1 MCIRHEL
8 SPATS
13 TSAPVS
19 RTWRALS
26 EPIAIEVSAFFIA
39 KVPPKPQH
47 SVAAGRSTS
56 RRPRTFSSSSRGRS
70 PTPSIRSEWQV
81 GW

>member
-1 MCIRHEL
+1 MCMRQEL

-19 RTWRALS
+19 RTCRALS
-26 EPIAIEVSAFFIA
+26 APIATEVSAFFTA

-47 SVAAGRSTS
+47 SCAAGSSVSRS
-56 RRPRTFSSSSRGRS
+56 PRTFSSSRRGRS
-70 PTPSIRSEWQV
+70 PTPSIRSE
-81 GW
+81 

>member
-1 MCIRHEL
+1 MCMRQEL

-19 RTWRALS
+19 RTCRALS
-26 EPIAIEVSAFFIA
+26 APIATEVSAFFTA

-47 SVAAGRSTS
+47 S
-56 RRPRTFSSSSRGRS
+56 SRGRELGEPQPPHVLQQPPGAV
-70 PTPSIRSEWQV
+70 PTPSIRRE
-81 GW
+81 

>member
-1 MCIRHEL
+1 MCIRQEL

-19 RTWRALS
+19 RTCRALS
-26 EPIAIEVSAFFIA
+26 APIATDVSAFFTA

-47 SVAAGRSTS
+47 SSAAGRSTS
-56 RRPRTFSSSSRGRS
+56 AQPPHRLEQPRGRS